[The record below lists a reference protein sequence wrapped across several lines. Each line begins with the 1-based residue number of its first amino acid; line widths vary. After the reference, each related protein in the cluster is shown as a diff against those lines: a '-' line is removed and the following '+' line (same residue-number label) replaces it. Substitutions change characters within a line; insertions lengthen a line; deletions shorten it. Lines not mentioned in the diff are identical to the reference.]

1 MKRIV
6 YISGS
11 RSDYSPIKRTLM
23 DLNKITELTV
33 VATGMHLSN
42 QFGNTYKEIESDGFK
57 IRKVDMLLDNNSLG
71 SMAKSLGIG
80 LYGIVQ
86 VFEDINPDIVF
97 IEGDR
102 GEALAGAIAA
112 AHMNISI
119 VHHGGGDISGSI
131 DDKIR
136 SAISALADF
145 HLVGNQRSYQR
156 LLRVGLPTEKIT
168 LVGEPGIDDIHSG
181 DYTSIDQINNKYG
194 IPSDKPMIL
203 LIQHPDTRE
212 NHNIETNIRTI
223 LEVVTELEIPT
234 VAIYSNSD
242 AGGRVINSVLDE
254 KSMELPFLKV
264 VPHVERRDF
273 LGLMNRCS
281 VMLGNSSAGIVE
293 LPSFKK
299 PFVCVGSRQKDRL
312 QTVNTINVECK
323 KTEIINALYYAMQD
337 RSFGEKLSH
346 IKNPYGD
353 GRASERIVSR
363 IMEILETKDGSYN
376 REDRMDQ
383 CTTTIPRS
391 E

>member
-1 MKRIV
+1 M
-6 YISGS
+6 G
-11 RSDYSPIKRTLM
+11 
-23 DLNKITELTV
+23 LNKITELTV

-112 AHMNISI
+112 AHMNIPI

-136 SAISALADF
+136 SAISAFADF

-156 LLRVGLPTEKIT
+156 LLRVGFPTEKIT

-181 DYTSIDQINNKYG
+181 DYTPIDQINNKYS

-337 RSFGEKLSH
+337 RSFGEKLSR